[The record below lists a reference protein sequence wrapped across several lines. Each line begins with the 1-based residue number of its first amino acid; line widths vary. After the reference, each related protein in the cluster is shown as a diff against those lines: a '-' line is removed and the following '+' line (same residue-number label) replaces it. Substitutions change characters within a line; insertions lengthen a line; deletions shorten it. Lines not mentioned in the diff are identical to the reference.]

1 MTEPL
6 WLDRELILLL
16 HDDIL
21 AATGGAPGVRDTGL
35 LDSALARPLNRFA
48 YEGLADLVELAATY
62 AVAIASNHPFID
74 GNKRSA
80 FMALGLFLEENG
92 LTLAATDDDAIEA
105 MLGVARGEV
114 TIEALADWLRSRVQ
128 PA

>member
-16 HDDIL
+16 HDDIV
-21 AATGGAPGVRDTGL
+21 AATGGATGVRDEGL

-48 YEGLADLVELAATY
+48 YEGVDELIELAATY
-62 AVAIASNHPFID
+62 AVAIAANHPFID

-92 LTLAATDDDAIEA
+92 LTLTATDDDATEA
-105 MLGVARGEV
+105 MLGVARGEI
-114 TIEALADWLRSRVQ
+114 TIAALTEWLRPRVE

>member
-21 AATGGAPGVRDTGL
+21 AAPGGAPGVRDTGL

-62 AVAIASNHPFID
+62 AVAIASNIRSSTETSDPPSW
-74 GNKRSA
+74 RSA
-80 FMALGLFLEENG
+80 CFWKRTASPLPPPMTTPSKRCWASRG
-92 LTLAATDDDAIEA
+92 
-105 MLGVARGEV
+105 AR
-114 TIEALADWLRSRVQ
+114 LR
-128 PA
+128 